1 MEPDSGKEGNPPSGE
16 GVSIAYLNRV
26 LVVIALL
33 AVTALAA
40 VIVWKLL
47 NILMLAFGGI
57 MAAVLFH
64 YLGSLVS
71 RWTHLPYQL
80 GVVLVAVG
88 IFGLIGGL
96 IGVSGPLL
104 SNQLTDI
111 TTTLPQYLERS
122 QAQIEKWPFG
132 EQIIAEIN
140 SFTGGQ
146 GLSLEMFSNLT
157 GPLLGIFGTTLGTV
171 VSLLLIFLT
180 GIYLAIEPGIY
191 VRGLLRLVPI
201 SCRPRAQ
208 EVLDRLYNS
217 LVYWFFG
224 QTVSLTLIG
233 AGMTIGMIAL
243 GVPLP
248 VFLGLLTA
256 VLTIIPNLGPTLAA
270 VPVLLLALSVS
281 PWTALYALIFV
292 IALQNLEGIFVTP
305 TIMRRAVQ
313 LPPALLIVVQISLVT
328 LAGFLG
334 LLLATPLL
342 VCIMV
347 LVQMLYVQDVL
358 GDTLS
363 DKANVG
369 KPVVPDKPETEAG

>member
-1 MEPDSGKEGNPPSGE
+1 MEPEPGKVGKQQWGE
-16 GVSIAYLNRV
+16 GVNVAYLHRV
-26 LVVIALL
+26 LVVIAL
-33 AVTALAA
+33 VSITALAA
-40 VIVWKLL
+40 VIVWELL

-64 YLGSLVS
+64 YLGRLVS
-71 RWTHLPYQL
+71 RWTRLPYQL
-80 GVVLVAVG
+80 GVVVVAGG
-88 IFGLIGGL
+88 ILALIGGL

-132 EQIIAEIN
+132 EQIISEIN
-140 SFTGGQ
+140 NLTGGE
-146 GLSLEMFSNLT
+146 GLSLEMFSKLT

-171 VSLLLIFLT
+171 VSLFLIFLT

-201 SCRPRAQ
+201 GCRPRAQ
-208 EVLDRLYNS
+208 QVLERLYNS

-233 AGMTIGMIAL
+233 TGMTIGMIAL

-358 GDTLS
+358 GDQLT
-363 DKANVG
+363 DKAKVG
-369 KPVVPDKPETEAG
+369 KPLEPDKLKAKMT